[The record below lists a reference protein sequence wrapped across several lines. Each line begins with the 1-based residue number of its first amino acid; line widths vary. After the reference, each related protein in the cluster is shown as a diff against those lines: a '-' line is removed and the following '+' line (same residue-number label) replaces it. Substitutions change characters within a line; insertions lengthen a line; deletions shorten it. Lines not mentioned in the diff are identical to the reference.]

1 MEFIVIGLIILIGAF
16 FGIKQYKKLEKNKD
30 RKRQEEI
37 ERVRQEER
45 RRAQEEADRRARE
58 EAERDPCRD
67 LRDGTFNPAYTPAQ
81 AAQHGYFWCSVAKAT
96 LNKSANVNQCGSQPH
111 LVG

>member
-1 MEFIVIGLIILIGAF
+1 MEIVIVLIVLGIGAF
-16 FGIKQYKKLEKNKD
+16 FGLKQYKKLEKKKD
-30 RKRQEEI
+30 KKRQEELD
-37 ERVRQEER
+37 RVRQEER
-45 RRAQEEADRRARE
+45 QKAKEEAERRARE

>member
-1 MEFIVIGLIILIGAF
+1 MEVILFIAILGVAGF
-16 FGIKQYKKLEKNKD
+16 FGFKQFKKLEKKKAT
-30 RKRQEEI
+30 KRGAEL

-45 RRAQEEADRRARE
+45 RKAQAEAQAKVDKEKAS
-58 EAERDPCRD
+58 DPCRD

-81 AAQHGYFWCSVAKAT
+81 AAQHGYFWCSIEKKT
-96 LNKSANVNQCGSQPH
+96 LNKSSNVHQCGSQPH

>member
-1 MEFIVIGLIILIGAF
+1 MEIIILVILLVGAF
-16 FGIKQYKKLEKNKD
+16 FGIKQYKKLEKKRD
-30 RKRQEEI
+30 RKRQDEI
-37 ERVRQEER
+37 ARIRQEER
-45 RRAQEEADRRARE
+45 QRAQA
-58 EAERDPCRD
+58 EAERIAQAERDRDPCRD